1 MAGGEI
7 AIFAHCGAPSHRR
20 RKAVVFEGTAE
31 PTRVSYQ
38 EYQQTFP
45 ELADEAR
52 LCAWRMIRS
61 CRMVVVGSRS
71 ARAEAM
77 SHSPDEAAEEGLDLE
92 RLVIDAD
99 YRQEVMLR
107 LKTESLGRRAAR
119 AAQPANKAPLNRK
132 D

>member
-1 MAGGEI
+1 
-7 AIFAHCGAPSHRR
+7 
-20 RKAVVFEGTAE
+20 
-31 PTRVSYQ
+31 
-38 EYQQTFP
+38 
-45 ELADEAR
+45 
-52 LCAWRMIRS
+52 
-61 CRMVVVGSRS
+61 
-71 ARAEAM
+71 M

-119 AAQPANKAPLNRK
+119 AAQPANKAPLTRK